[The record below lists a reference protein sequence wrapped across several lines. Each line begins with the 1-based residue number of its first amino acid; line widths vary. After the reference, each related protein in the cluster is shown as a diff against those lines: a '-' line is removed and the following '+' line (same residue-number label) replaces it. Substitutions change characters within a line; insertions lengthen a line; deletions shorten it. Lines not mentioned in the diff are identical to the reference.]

1 MRAAPMGGLVHGKDY
16 LVAAVTI
23 TSPAPKV
30 LRPLPAHRSRK
41 HSKQMTAQHRD
52 NQLETAAQPHTWQ
65 HRRALHSALHR
76 RVPDHG

>member
-1 MRAAPMGGLVHGKDY
+1 MGGLVHGKDY

-41 HSKQMTAQHRD
+41 HSEQMTAQHRD
-52 NQLETAAQPHTWQ
+52 NQLETAARPHTWQ
-65 HRRALHSALHR
+65 YRRALHSALHR